1 MGESGQPLPEGAVG
15 RTMKPKR
22 TILCVDE
29 DERSLSIH
37 KVMLE
42 TRGYRVVACSTHDR
56 ALEAMRS
63 GGIDLVLADLPMP
76 KPDGV
81 KLVDELKAISPST
94 PAIVFK
100 SASGSCPDGVLAD
113 LLLSKSSC
121 SASQLL
127 DHIRVA
133 LIRKRGPKP
142 AIVRTEFQN
151 RLGAFAV
158 GKTQQ
163 SC

>member
-1 MGESGQPLPEGAVG
+1 
-15 RTMKPKR
+15 MKPKR

-29 DERSLSIH
+29 DERSLSIQ

-42 TRGYRVVACSTHDR
+42 TRGYRVVACSTRDH
-56 ALEAMRS
+56 AVSAMQS
-63 GGIDLVLADLPMP
+63 GGIDLVLADLPIP
-76 KPDGV
+76 KPDGSP
-81 KLVDELKAISPST
+81 LVDELKAISPTT

-100 SASGSCPDGVLAD
+100 SAAVAYPEALMAD

-127 DHIRVA
+127 DHIRIA

-142 AIVRTEFQN
+142 AALRGPLHSQISSYQ
-151 RLGAFAV
+151 A
-158 GKTQQ
+158 GKAL
-163 SC
+163 